1 MGKIIIRADDSFEAV
16 AARAPNSTHEHK
28 QHVTNLTKDLKIAK
42 DIKKQRTAEEK
53 ARDTLAKL
61 KHAPKVA
68 GNIAK
73 RDKAKQAVAD
83 AKEQVRA
90 LKGKL
95 SNQRHTDPDEV
106 AQKLAHAKEAQKE
119 HSTTVRTAS
128 KEHAAGRDVMR
139 KDVLKNKDASIRT
152 LQKHITSLER
162 ANEAGKGDEDDLI
175 HRIRSA
181 KRDVRKLEAGKAPD
195 LVYSGHLFEK
205 KKATKAT
212 PAAPSADYDRERKE
226 LMTRFNQIGR
236 AVEAAK
242 RKVANARTTESKN
255 MAAKELKALEKSY
268 NSTRIALT
276 KMKPSAA
283 QRAKDEAAN
292 ERSKKAATRVHR
304 KQVDSDKRKAAEYGR
319 DVKLGLRDSR

>member
-16 AARAPNSTHEHK
+16 AARAPNSAFEHK
-28 QHVTNLTKDLKIAK
+28 QRITNLTKDLKIAK

-53 ARDTLAKL
+53 ARDLLAKL
-61 KHAPKVA
+61 KLAPKTA
-68 GNIAK
+68 SNIAK
-73 RDKAKQAVAD
+73 RDKAKQAVTN

-90 LKGKL
+90 LKGQL

-106 AQKLAHAKEAQKE
+106 AQKLAHAKEASK
-119 HSTTVRTAS
+119 SFSDTRRAAS
-128 KEHAAGRDVMR
+128 KEHVAERQALR
-139 KDVLKNKDASIRT
+139 KNVLKDKDGSIKT
-152 LQKHITSLER
+152 LKKHIKALEK
-162 ANEAGKGDEDDLI
+162 ANQDGKGNEDDLLT
-175 HRIRSA
+175 RISRA
-181 KRDVRKLEAGKAPD
+181 KRDIRNIEAGKAPD
-195 LVYSGHLFEK
+195 LIYSAHLFEK
-205 KKATKAT
+205 KAAKAKPDTSSAT
-212 PAAPSADYDRERKE
+212 YDRERKE

-242 RKVANARTTESKN
+242 RKVTNARTPAAKDA
-255 MAAKELKALEKSY
+255 AAKELKALEKSY